1 MDNKLLLIKVIS
13 LLHVEGLL
21 GTRSD
26 DILSMARE
34 IINTTELPNAG
45 AENDYGREIIEGLLG
60 TAGWMVQCVG
70 EGTPVGR
77 EDLLQRITMNAQ
89 GEQFIVEALIGFLDI
104 SDDLEKMASYRDRT
118 IYDIQSY
125 KAKLAVDQI
134 IAKARR
140 KLMFEGAKIDWSTFV
155 RDLVIELE
163 PYHRVGGVGGLEDLG
178 VMERIAVGELDNI
191 KEQFKAEEGEEDPI
205 ANYVFKFGW
214 QGDNRAFGD
223 AEGLRRVDVLCVS
236 ALSHNFKSG
245 KILNYFRQAA
255 QYNFPIVQPGKIP
268 LLLHISYEQTVEDNY
283 KGVYAQIMLNEQG
296 IRVDPKTIDK
306 SIEEVSAVVKDRLE
320 KNGWKVEFI
329 RVDPDNSNFRKLFA
343 LIEYYEKLG
352 YEIQLCV
359 IDYLAK
365 LNKEGC
371 TQGMTGADVKNL
383 YSRVRNFFN
392 KKKIALITAHQMSSE
407 ALNLT
412 KMGVTEQLVNEVA
425 GRGYYDGCRT
435 LHQELDMEI
444 YCHIVEFGGAAYLT
458 NRRGKHRISSIT
470 PARDLYWVYKFA
482 ENLAPGFPDDVSGR
496 DMSMRKVGEDQA
508 DMSNFMTDF

>member
-45 AENDYGREIIEGLLG
+45 AENDYGREVIEGLLS
-60 TAGWMVQCVG
+60 TAGWMVQNVG
-70 EGTPVGR
+70 EGTAVGR
-77 EDLLQRITMNAQ
+77 EDLLQRITMNSQ
-89 GEQFIVEALIGFLDI
+89 GESFIVEALAGFLEI
-104 SDDLEKMASYRDRT
+104 TDDPDKMKQYRDRT
-118 IYDIQSY
+118 IYDIKSY
-125 KAKLAVDQI
+125 RAKIEVDLI

-140 KLMFEGAKIDWSTFV
+140 KLMFESAKIDWSSFV
-155 RDLVIELE
+155 RDLVTELE

-178 VMERIAVGELDNI
+178 VMERIAVDDLSGI
-191 KEQFKAEEGEEDPI
+191 KDQFNSEEGDNDPI
-205 ANYVFKFGW
+205 GSYAFKFGW

-223 AEGLRRVDVLCVS
+223 AGGLRRCDVLVPS

-245 KILNYFRQAA
+245 KALNWFRQAA
-255 QYNFPIVQPGKIP
+255 QYNVPIIQPGRIP
-268 LLLHISYEQTVEDNY
+268 MLLHISYEQTVEDSY
-283 KGVYAQIMLNEQG
+283 KGIYSQIMLNEQG
-296 IRVDPKTIDK
+296 IRVDPKTINA

-320 KNGWKVEFI
+320 KNGWKIEFV
-329 RVDPDNSNFRKLFA
+329 RVDPDNSNFRKLFG

-352 YEIQLCV
+352 YEIQLCC

-371 TQGMTGADVKNL
+371 TQGVAGADVKNL

-392 KKKIALITAHQMSSE
+392 RKKIALITPHQMSSE
-407 ALNLT
+407 ALALT
-412 KMGVTEQLVNEVA
+412 KMGITDQLVNEVA
-425 GRGYYDGCRT
+425 GRGFYDGCRT
-435 LHQELDMEI
+435 LHQEVDMEI
-444 YCHIVEFGGAAYLT
+444 YLHIVEFGGSAYLCH
-458 NRRGKHRISSIT
+458 RRGKHRIASIT
-470 PARDLYWVYKFA
+470 PSKDLYWVYKFA
-482 ENLAPGFPDDVSGR
+482 DNLAPGFADDINGP

-508 DMSNFMTDF
+508 DMSGFAGDW

>member
-21 GTRSD
+21 MTRSD
-26 DILSMARE
+26 DILSLSRD

-45 AENDYGREIIEGLLG
+45 AENDYGREVIEGLLS

-77 EDLLQRITMNAQ
+77 EDLLQRITMNSQ
-89 GEQFIVEALIGFLDI
+89 GESFIVEALIGFLEI
-104 SDDLEKMASYRDRT
+104 TDDKEKMTAYRDHT

-125 KAKLAVDQI
+125 KAKIAVDQI

-140 KLMFEGAKIDWSTFV
+140 TLMFESAKIDWSSFV
-155 RDLVIELE
+155 RNLTIELE

-178 VMERIAVGELDNI
+178 VMERINVGELDNI
-191 KEQFKAEEGEEDPI
+191 KDQFLSDEDANDPI
-205 ANYVFKFGW
+205 AQQVFKFGW
-214 QGDNRAFGD
+214 QGLNRAFGD

-245 KILNYFRQAA
+245 KTSNMFRQAA
-255 QYNFPIVQPGKIP
+255 QYNTPIVQPGRIP
-268 LLLHISYEQTVEDNY
+268 MLLHISYEQSVEDTY
-283 KGVYAQIMLNEQG
+283 KGIYSQIILNEQG
-296 IRVDPKTIDK
+296 IRVDPKK
-306 SIEEVSAVVKDRLE
+306 VNQSIEEVSAIVKDRLE

-359 IDYLAK
+359 IDYLGK
-365 LNKEGC
+365 LNREGC
-371 TQGMTGADVKNL
+371 TQGVAGADIKNM

-392 KKKIALITAHQMSSE
+392 KKRIALITAHQMSSE
-407 ALNLT
+407 ALGLT
-412 KMGVTEQLVNEVA
+412 KMGVTDQLVNEVA
-425 GRGYYDGCRT
+425 GRGFYDGCRT
-435 LHQELDMEI
+435 LHQELDMELYI
-444 YCHIVEFGGAAYLT
+444 HIVEYGGRSYLCS
-458 NRRGKHRISSIT
+458 RRGKHRISSIT
-470 PARDLYWVYKFA
+470 PSKDLYYVYKFA
-482 ENLAPGFPDDVSGR
+482 ENLAPGFPDDVLGQ
-496 DMSMRKVGEDQA
+496 DMSMRKPGEDQGDVTFVA
-508 DMSNFMTDF
+508 DW